1 MRTCHNCFY
10 EILFCFLFLCGKT
23 SLMAQNWFEGFVEN
37 LDVDYTYAF
46 IAEYAEEGGDA
57 IHCEMFLYPMEDVQ
71 RVVAFRKD

>member
-1 MRTCHNCFY
+1 
-10 EILFCFLFLCGKT
+10 
-23 SLMAQNWFEGFVEN
+23 MAQNWFEGFVEN